1 MSISRLTRLLIVGS
15 MVAPH
20 TAQPQVPFGLDTSF
34 RTDIDAWY
42 VASAMPLE
50 NGQILISGQIR
61 FPGEFSFRSGA
72 RLNEDGSRDLGYPD
86 VAYMGGKIT
95 KWNDKVY
102 AESGNIVRRVL
113 LEGGLDNTF
122 ITMSFSPYFT
132 MQQGGDYHVF
142 PDGRLMIG
150 GRHFLSDSI
159 RGYMGPH
166 CLCWFSNEGYLDT
179 TRVHRTCSTTLD
191 VIAPLQNGQFM
202 GSGYTAVYDGQP
214 ASNILR
220 FNADGSLDP
229 SFQANV
235 VWRRAHAFLPLE
247 DGRVYAAGQ
256 FLIAGDPDTLH
267 LVRFMPDGSLDPT
280 FNNHLDFQIVN
291 MNTFPNGALL
301 RSLHRLDNGN
311 IVVMGNFEQVEGEER
326 GCICMVDSTGDLL
339 DEYFSGGG
347 CGNFNYQGEFAS
359 SISGL
364 YPASDGSYYICGA
377 YHGYDDGN
385 INDTTQRMVSR
396 LYGLDVG
403 VQEPRAH
410 PNHLSVFPN
419 PSVDEITVAYDLPSG
434 ETDALLTLRDL
445 VGREVCST
453 RLSDQKGQLLW
464 DIKEF
469 PPGAYSVTL
478 HSSYVQLRTVKL
490 IIR

>member
-95 KWNDKVY
+95 KWNGKVY

-142 PDGRLMIG
+142 PDGRLLIG

-179 TRVHRTCSTTLD
+179 TRVHRKCSGVLSH
-191 VIAPLQNGQFM
+191 IKELPNGQFM
-202 GSGYTAVYDGQP
+202 GSGTTATYDEQP
-214 ASNILR
+214 ASNIFR

-235 VWRRAHAFLPLE
+235 NWGSANAFLALP
-247 DGRVYAAGQ
+247 DGRICAGGV
-256 FLIAGDPDTLH
+256 FTIAGIPDTLR

-280 FNNHLDFQIVN
+280 FDNLLDFASVDLSGSVDAVVTEIS
-291 MNTFPNGALL
+291 PLPDG
-301 RSLHRLDNGN
+301 RLIITGGFELVQGEPRQGICLVDPSGN
-311 IVVMGNFEQVEGEER
+311 I
-326 GCICMVDSTGDLL
+326 IDD
-339 DEYFSGGG
+339 YFWGPG
-347 CGNFNYQGEFAS
+347 CGDYIYQGWTHGSLDGIMHA
-359 SISGL
+359 
-364 YPASDGSYYICGA
+364 PDGSYYIWGA
-377 YHGYDDGN
+377 YHGYDDGTT
-385 INDTTQRMVSR
+385 NDPAQRMVSR

-403 VQEPRAH
+403 MQDEPAQEHRMWVH
-410 PNHLSVFPN
+410 PN
-419 PSVDEITVAYDLPSG
+419 PSSGPVTIMINDLPMGAVLQLGDAFGRTVMRKTCSG
-434 ETDALLTLRDL
+434 QTNVLDL
-445 VGREVCST
+445 QA
-453 RLSDQKGQLLW
+453 LSDGIYNL
-464 DIKEF
+464 E
-469 PPGAYSVTL
+469 L
-478 HSSYVQLRTVKL
+478 HSRGERIGATRIVVQH
-490 IIR
+490 